1 MSQPNSNNPVLPTLQ
16 HILDAQSQLN
26 KLMTQNF
33 EVNKDIPAP
42 PPSQVDML
50 IRFLKLRPEKFS
62 RTTEPILAD
71 DWLRSVNKDLVTIG
85 CTDAEKVRFAAHL
98 LEGPAADWWDSY
110 QITCPIE
117 EMTWELF
124 QEGFR
129 AAHISSGVMKLKR
142 EEFFE
147 LRQDD
152 RNVIEYMNE
161 FNNLARYAPD
171 DVDTDTKKKQRFL
184 NGLNDELSI
193 LLTVAYT
200 PDYQSLV
207 DQAIV
212 LESKLKQVANKKR
225 KHKLEKHHPESQ
237 QEWHT
242 SHDKPVHFEFNHHED
257 NNHHC
262 HNIHGHDFHGENDHH
277 INHGHHSPV
286 HTEEVYDLGDE
297 HLIGENSSQNL
308 HSKPIRKDLS
318 QVECFK
324 CKKMGHYS

>member
-1 MSQPNSNNPVLPTLQ
+1 
-16 HILDAQSQLN
+16 
-26 KLMTQNF
+26 
-33 EVNKDIPAP
+33 
-42 PPSQVDML
+42 ML

-62 RTTEPILAD
+62 RTAEPILAD

-110 QITCPIE
+110 QITHPIE
-117 EMTWELF
+117 EMTWDLF

-171 DVDTDTKKKQRFL
+171 DVDTDTKRKERFL
-184 NGLNDELSI
+184 NGLNDKLSI

-212 LESKLKQVANKKR
+212 LESKLKQVATKKR
-225 KHKLEKHHPESQ
+225 KLELEKHHSEPQ
-237 QEWHT
+237 QEWCT
-242 SHDKPVHFEFNHHED
+242 SHDEHVQFEFNHHED

-262 HNIHGHDFHGENDHH
+262 HGIDEHDLQGVNDHQ
-277 INHGHHSPV
+277 INHDHHSPV

-297 HLIGENSSQNL
+297 HIMGENSSQNHPPQTQQEGL
-308 HSKPIRKDLS
+308 QSGGVFQMQENGTLFLKLS
-318 QVECFK
+318 GKED
-324 CKKMGHYS
+324 